1 MLRYSLTCACAG
13 LVWAVTIIL
22 NSDVYP
28 CSLLCIEDMYASYE
42 AFLALVSFPNEFF
55 EILNFIEEKVG
66 SVLELIGTGKG
77 FLTRNRMSEQAT

>member
-1 MLRYSLTCACAG
+1 
-13 LVWAVTIIL
+13 
-22 NSDVYP
+22 
-28 CSLLCIEDMYASYE
+28 MYASYE

-55 EILNFIEEKVG
+55 EILNFIEEKVW